1 MADRPVSVVCRK
13 FEPVP
18 QLLTN
23 VRYANGKPLEDDR
36 VKNAVKDA
44 ESRLGNSGRL
54 VIRASGT
61 EPLIR
66 IMAECDDEAMV
77 KSVVDDIANVV
88 REVAA

>member
-1 MADRPVSVVCRK
+1 MT
-13 FEPVP
+13 
-18 QLLTN
+18 L
-23 VRYANGKPLEDDR
+23 KP